1 VSEHKQET
9 QMDEPSTLGEYLR
22 VERERVGMS
31 QRQLAGRV
39 GIHNSYLARL
49 ENGETANPAADL
61 LQRIAD
67 VLEISSTDLMAFIGV
82 KPPEGLPDLAPYLR
96 AKYKMSDAAIR
107 EMAEHMRRLA
117 EDRDTD

>member
-1 VSEHKQET
+1 
-9 QMDEPSTLGEYLR
+9 MDGSSTLGEYLR
-22 VERERVGMS
+22 AMRERACMS
-31 QRQLAGRV
+31 QRQLASRV

-49 ENGETANPAADL
+49 ENGETANPAANL

-67 VLEISSTDLMAFIGV
+67 VLEISSADLLAFIGV

-96 AKYKMSDAAIR
+96 AKYRMSDAAIR

-117 EDRDTD
+117 ENPDTE

>member
-1 VSEHKQET
+1 
-9 QMDEPSTLGEYLR
+9 MDGPATLGEYLR
-22 VERERVGMS
+22 AARERAGIS
-31 QRQLAGRV
+31 QRHLASRV

-49 ENGETANPAADL
+49 ESGENDSPAADL

-82 KPPEGLPDLAPYLR
+82 KPPEGLPEFAPYLR
-96 AKYKMSDAAIR
+96 AKYQMSDAAIR

-117 EDRDTD
+117 ENQDSDIK

>member
-1 VSEHKQET
+1 
-9 QMDEPSTLGEYLR
+9 MDTPSTLGEYLR
-22 VERERVGMS
+22 FEREQAGIS

-49 ENGETANPAADL
+49 ESGETANPSAEL

-67 VLEISSTDLMAFIGV
+67 VLEISSTDLLVFIGV
-82 KPPEGLPDLAPYLR
+82 KPPEGLPELAPYLR
-96 AKYKMSDAAIR
+96 AKYHMDEAAIR

-117 EDRDTD
+117 QDQNSKTELP